1 MKKFFNEDNQDITSS
16 GSGTVISYGSGSD
29 FLTSYGSGSTIQKV
43 TVPTVPVPVPQ
54 HCLGEMEKIKYI
66 PRSSVGGEVA
76 RFPTAAAPQSR
87 LAGAG
92 AGAAAA
98 AGEEAFLLRCCTH
111 RNIGA
116 YEEGRKLWHTS
127 STWWSLSSLSA
138 PADALRQPGSRQRTS
153 CACCQPPVQRW
164 GPQRRGPQRPQRP
177 QHRCPQRR

>member
-1 MKKFFNEDNQDITSS
+1 LKEIKYIIFISS
-16 GSGTVISYGSGSD
+16 SGSD

-127 STWWSLSSLSA
+127 STWW
-138 PADALRQPGSRQRTS
+138 
-153 CACCQPPVQRW
+153 
-164 GPQRRGPQRPQRP
+164 
-177 QHRCPQRR
+177 